1 MFKIRKE
8 LWAVVVALT
17 AIVVCFT
24 PDARAESDRL
34 VAHIGEA
41 YEVNGQ
47 VFPPGELSVKTIRDV
62 SPVATLNEIRV
73 NGRSLG
79 MLLAQQVPNEVA
91 ELHDG
96 LVFRRAAEGHL
107 VLEAVAFEGEPLR
120 MLFDYRSDC
129 GPKAQWCAPAVKDRA
144 VLMAATR

>member
-1 MFKIRKE
+1 MRRE

-24 PDARAESDRL
+24 PDARAGSDRL
-34 VAHIGEA
+34 VAQIGEA

-47 VFPPGELSVKTIRDV
+47 IFPPGELSLKTIRDV

-79 MLLAQQVPNEVA
+79 MLLGQQLPSA
-91 ELHDG
+91 ATELRDG
-96 LVFRRAAEGHL
+96 LIFRRAAEGHL

-120 MLFDYRSDC
+120 MLLEYRSDC
-129 GPKAQWCAPAVKDRA
+129 GPKTRWCAPAVEDRA
-144 VLMAATR
+144 VLMATTR